1 MPPEPDHGATDGGA
15 ERAVWEALR
24 DQLPDDVVVFVNLLL
39 LDGPDEREIDALVA
53 WPDLG
58 LCVVEVKGG
67 HVSRRDGQWV
77 QGSGTRAYEIDPVF
91 QARRARHTLHDLL
104 RQHGLHAWRARTAD
118 LVVLPHTVV
127 PHGWASAGSPAG
139 TVVGREDLDQLAA
152 HVKRAID
159 VHGTGHAHLAAD
171 DVAPLVDFL
180 GGAFPSQVEVLASA
194 AQIEDRVEQ
203 MTRDQARML
212 DHLRSFDRLRII
224 GGAGSGKTW
233 LALEQARRRAA
244 AGERVALVCYSRGLG
259 RYLERI
265 TATWPPKQRPAFVG
279 LFHDLPLQWGAAPGS
294 DDDADYFE
302 RRLPLQLAELAD
314 ARDEAERFD
323 CVVVDEAQ
331 DFSALWWPSLVR
343 CLRDR
348 EAGGLWVFMDEDQRI
363 FDRDG
368 SAPITLPP
376 VRLDENLRSTKQIAQ
391 CFGSFGT
398 STVKPRGAAG
408 APVRLVDVP
417 ADGAVTTADRVV
429 DALLDEGWQPG
440 QIALLTTGRRH
451 PEQVNAVEMGGH
463 AVYWDR
469 FFAGEDVF
477 YGHVLGFKGLE
488 RTVVVLVAN
497 GFRDSGRAR
506 SMLYTGLSRAR
517 VLLVL
522 VGPRGEVERIGGDGV
537 RSRLRHASSWSVE
550 GDDDD

>member
-1 MPPEPDHGATDGGA
+1 M
-15 ERAVWEALR
+15 
-24 DQLPDDVVVFVNLLL
+24 FVNLLL
-39 LDGPDEREIDALVA
+39 LDGPDEREVDALVA
-53 WPDLG
+53 WPDVG

-67 HVSRRDGQWV
+67 HVARRDGQWV
-77 QGSGTRAYEIDPVF
+77 QGSGTRAHEIDPVF
-91 QARRARHTLHDLL
+91 QARRARHTVRDLL
-104 RQHGLHAWRARTAD
+104 RRHGLGAWRARAAD
-118 LVVLPHTVV
+118 LVVLPHTHV
-127 PHGWASAGSPAG
+127 PAWWESASSPVG
-139 TVVGREDLDQLAA
+139 TVAGRADLPHLAGL
-152 HVKRAID
+152 VKRAID
-159 VHGTGHAHLAAD
+159 VHGTGNAPLAVE
-171 DVAPLVDFL
+171 DVGPLVDFL
-180 GGAFPSQVEVLASA
+180 AGAFPSQVEVLATA
-194 AQIEDRVEQ
+194 AQFEDRVEQ
-203 MTRDQARML
+203 MTQDQARML
-212 DHLRSFDRLRII
+212 DTLRSFERLRII

-265 TATWPPKQRPAFVG
+265 TATWPVKQRPAFVG

-294 DDDADYFE
+294 DDDADYYE
-302 RRLPLQLAELAD
+302 RRLPLELAELAD
-314 ARDEAERFD
+314 ARDERERFD

-331 DFSALWWPSLVR
+331 DFSDLWWPSLVR

-398 STVKPRGAAG
+398 SRVKPRGAAG

-417 ADGAVTTADRVV
+417 ADAAVKTADVVV

-451 PEQVNAVEMGGH
+451 PEQVNAVDMGGH

-497 GFRDSGRAR
+497 GFRDAERAR

-537 RSRLRHASSWSVE
+537 RSRLRHASPWSVE